1 MSNLLKGNYPLPEQP
16 KKHEDPAARGGKGGG
31 VERQFEAEA
40 LQKLGGSIAFIK
52 KSSSFVWSGE
62 PKKDDARPT
71 SSQ

>member
-1 MSNLLKGNYPLPEQP
+1 MSNILKGNYALPEQP
-16 KKHEDPAARGGKGGG
+16 KKPEDPAAAGSGSG

-71 SSQ
+71 SSR